1 MKKFLTLLAVVALC
15 CPMGEART
23 NWRFYVGGLVS
34 QGKEDSGID
43 DIEKYACPVLMGGID
58 VQFIIKDKWH
68 IETGLN
74 YRHGPYAVRYDDCI
88 VGDMQADWLSIP
100 VRFGYRKALS
110 EKNSLEFGLGPY
122 VSYEMFSYAEERGT
136 SPVSVG
142 LSPVVTFKHRAFSV
156 SLRYETPLFYNGME
170 NDCKHMFAI
179 TVGVNF
185 NGRKPNWETIG
196 AVLDAA
202 NVVLGAANEALGN
215 TSAGGSY
222 DSGSYDDGSSSSY
235 TSSSSGNYQQE
246 YDRWANVAERHFNS
260 ITNLGYSVT
269 GRNGKKSGGSG
280 KGASPSTYNQQKKLF
295 REAQKQM
302 RKIRNKAAKAGVT
315 IVKSAWEDATISY

>member
-15 CPMGEART
+15 CPMSEART

-34 QGKEDSGID
+34 QGKESSGID
-43 DIEKYACPVLMGGID
+43 DIETYACPVLMGGID

-74 YRHGPYAVRYDDCI
+74 YRHGPYAVKYDDCI
-88 VGDMQADWLSIP
+88 VGGMQADWLSIP

-122 VSYEMFSYAEERGT
+122 VSYEMFSYAEECYE

-156 SLRYETPLFYNGME
+156 SLRYETPLFYNGMK

-185 NGRKPNWETIG
+185 NGRKPNWEAIG

-215 TSAGGSY
+215 TSAAGSY
-222 DSGSYDDGSSSSY
+222 DSGSYDNGSSSSSGSKSR
-235 TSSSSGNYQQE
+235 SSSDNKYNMGDQQAYNTDKRTYGRYESQLAAHFAGNQVMSESQVL
-246 YDRWANVAERHFNS
+246 NVKLAM
-260 ITNLGYSVT
+260 
-269 GRNGKKSGGSG
+269 
-280 KGASPSTYNQQKKLF
+280 KKL
-295 REAQKQM
+295 REKWEK
-302 RKIRNKAAKAGVT
+302 RG
-315 IVKSAWEDATISY
+315 KSFPKSPYETR